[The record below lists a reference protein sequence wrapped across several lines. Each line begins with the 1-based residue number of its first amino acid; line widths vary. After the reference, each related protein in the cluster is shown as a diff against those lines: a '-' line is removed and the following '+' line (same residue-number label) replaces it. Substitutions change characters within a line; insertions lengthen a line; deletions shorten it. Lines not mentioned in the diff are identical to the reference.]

1 MEDKKFSE
9 NMIVIKLSGNKPPVF
24 KEVTGKDWVYYG
36 AKNDYPYYIIDL
48 YNKSSKHNA
57 IVNAKA
63 QYIAGAGW
71 GDIGE
76 TTIVNS
82 EGETLNDITRKVA
95 IDFELFGGFPI
106 EVIWNKAKTRIAE
119 LRHIDFSN
127 IRTNKENDLYYYTS
141 EWLTKRGFINHDP
154 LSAEDWTEY
163 SPFNPNSKE
172 GTQLFY
178 FKSYRPGINIY
189 PLPQYLAAISYI
201 ELDFQ
206 VANYWY
212 NRVKYGFTA
221 SCMINFFNG
230 VPTQEEMDKIES
242 RINAKF
248 AGTDNAGNFILNF
261 SDGKDRGAEVQQ
273 MSSPELSQEY
283 ESLNKTVQQEIFAG
297 HSVTSPMLMGIKTEG
312 QLGGRTELIE
322 QSELFQ
328 NTYITPKQ
336 KILESAF
343 KILFKNMGIEEKM
356 ELKKTEPIGYMFSEN
371 IISNVLPREAIR
383 DMVADKLGIDLTKY
397 ATPVVADPNQPTTT
411 TPPTP
416 VQTSSEVIKKKE
428 SNLLRS
434 LLASGHKNMGKILSS
449 RPVSYEMAKN
459 LKMSEQEFV
468 SMSKHTFLPTIKG
481 STLERS
487 IIDLLSKDPLMPAD
501 GIAKV
506 VGKDVAIV
514 EHTIKDLITKGALV
528 DVSNKGEAPSLQV
541 QPKAD
546 KIIEDNPAPTERIFV
561 KYSYDWIP
569 GFSDSDLDKSREFC
583 VDLRNQTNQGYMWY
597 RENIENLNNG
607 TNDEMVSSVFESRG
621 GWYTK
626 PNTDIH
632 VPHCR
637 HQWMQHII
645 LENE

>member
-1 MEDKKFSE
+1 MSDKKFSE

-24 KEVTGKDWVYYG
+24 KEVTGKEWIYYG

-57 IVNAKA
+57 IINAKA

-71 GDIGE
+71 GDVGE
-76 TTIVNS
+76 KTIVNS
-82 EGETLNDITRKVA
+82 DGETLNDITRKVA

-106 EVIWNKAKTRIAE
+106 EVIWNKSKTKIAE

-127 IRTNKENDLYYYTS
+127 IRTNKENDIYYYTS
-141 EWLTKRGFINHDP
+141 EWLTKRGSINHDP
-154 LSAEDWTEY
+154 TIAEDWTEY
-163 SPFNPNSKE
+163 SPFNPTKKE

-178 FKSYRPGINIY
+178 FKSYRPGISIY

-221 SCMINFFNG
+221 SCLINFFNG
-230 VPTQEEMDKIES
+230 IPTQEEMDKMEEKIKG
-242 RINAKF
+242 KF

-261 SDGKDRGAEVQQ
+261 SDGKERSAEVHQ

-283 ESLNKTVQQEIFAG
+283 EVLNKTVQQEIFAG

-336 KILESAF
+336 KILEAAF
-343 KILFKNMGIEEKM
+343 NILFKHMGIEEKM
-356 ELKKTEPIGYMFSEN
+356 ELKKTEPIGYMFSEEV
-371 IISNVLPREAIR
+371 ISQVLPRDAVKE
-383 DMVADKLGIDLTKY
+383 MVAKKLGVDLSKY
-397 ATPVVADPNQPTTT
+397 VQPAINEPQPTPDQSQPNTPV
-411 TPPTP
+411 P
-416 VQTSSEVIKKKE
+416 VQTSKSKE

-434 LLASGHKNMGKILSS
+434 LLASGHKNKGKILSS

-459 LKMSEQEFV
+459 LKMSEVEFM
-468 SMSKHTFLPTIKG
+468 SMSKHSFLPTVKG

-514 EHTIKDLITKGALV
+514 EHTIKDLITKGALKE
-528 DVSNKGEAPSLQV
+528 SGIKGEAPSLEV
-541 QPKAD
+541 QPKAEQ
-546 KIIEDNPAPTERIFV
+546 IIEKNPAPTERIFV
-561 KYSYDWIP
+561 KYSYDWIS
-569 GFSDSDLDKSREFC
+569 GFSDSDLDASREFC
-583 VDLRNQTNQGYMWY
+583 ANLRKQTNEGYMWY
-597 RENIENLNNG
+597 RENIENLDNG